1 MMIAIESI
9 YWSLMLK
16 ELDYVL
22 GILST

>member
-1 MMIAIESI
+1 VMIAIESI
-9 YWSLMLK
+9 DWSLMLK